1 MPGRRGPWSD
11 LGMERESTPP
21 PGPGSRRGLD
31 YVLAFFG
38 ILSVVA
44 LVLLGLAIVGAFV
57 AFGLGMS
64 RRGSNK

>member
-1 MPGRRGPWSD
+1 
-11 LGMERESTPP
+11 MEQESTPP
-21 PGPGSRRGLD
+21 PEPGSRHGLD
-31 YVLAFFG
+31 YVLAFIG

-57 AFGLGMS
+57 ALGIGMS